1 MNQKLILKYLKLFG
15 LGFIIVSLIE
25 FIDIILLSTV
35 IRMNMDGDNLSLI
48 QVLFNTGLITID
60 GAFLWIVLMIIPFIF
75 IALGFI
81 LISLAKKENLN
92 RSILSKDI
100 LLIGLFLLVGSFIKM
115 VYIILL
121 ANIKLNLGITVELQ
135 QVMYNPLITPFI
147 GAVMWIYIYGTT
159 SGYLISGLIF
169 GGVGLKWILIIE
181 KEKPLKI
188 NDNSAK

>member
-1 MNQKLILKYLKLFG
+1 LFG

-60 GAFLWIVLMIIPFIF
+60 GAFLWIFLLITPFIF

-81 LISLAKKENLN
+81 LIKLAKKEILN

-121 ANIKLNLGITVELQ
+121 ANIKLNLGIAVELQ

-159 SGYLISGLIF
+159 GGYLISGLIF

-181 KEKPLKI
+181 KEKHLK
-188 NDNSAK
+188 